1 MMYQT
6 IQMNSLLVVFLTAL
20 PFYAFGFVT
29 SKSTTSC
36 SSTIKSNLSPMSSVL
51 YDTASPHVIQEN
63 SPRNI
68 NGDRDV
74 TGTVD
79 RAPCFDGI
87 CDSQPI
93 DDQHG
98 ISDNSH
104 VGTEIGYA
112 STDSNKNA
120 GGATLR
126 LGTMTGPT
134 VWSEF
139 GRISQE
145 HDVANLGQG
154 EFSFK
159 INIELNCILIDSLMN
174 HCNR

>member
-1 MMYQT
+1 M
-6 IQMNSLLVVFLTAL
+6 ISLMAAFLTVL
-20 PFYAFGFVT
+20 PLVAFGFAT
-29 SKSTTSC
+29 PKSTTTC
-36 SSTIKSNLSPMSSVL
+36 SPAIENHRSPLSSAL
-51 YDTASPHVIQEN
+51 YDVANSDIIQEN
-63 SPRNI
+63 NPLIRNDD
-68 NGDRDV
+68 NEV

-93 DDQHG
+93 DGEGG
-98 ISDNSH
+98 ISNDLDA
-104 VGTEIGYA
+104 GTETRSA
-112 STDSNKNA
+112 SIDSNEHA
-120 GGATLR
+120 GGAILR

-154 EFSFK
+154 VF
-159 INIELNCILIDSLMN
+159 NL
-174 HCNR
+174 R